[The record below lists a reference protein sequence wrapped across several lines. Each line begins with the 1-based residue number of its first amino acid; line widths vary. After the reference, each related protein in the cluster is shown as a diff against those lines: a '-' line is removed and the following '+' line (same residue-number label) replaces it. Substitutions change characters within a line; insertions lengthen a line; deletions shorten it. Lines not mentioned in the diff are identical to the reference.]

1 MQTFDQKLPTESLI
15 LTFDFTDGLA
25 AGETLAG
32 TPTITFATVLG
43 SDASPGSLANGAAA
57 LDPTQKQVLV
67 PVTGGLD
74 QNDYAVTATCGTTNA
89 KKTLSLVGRLPVR
102 SYPAD
107 DADPCKC

>member
-1 MQTFDQKLPTESLI
+1 MQTFDQKLPGESVV
-15 LTFDFTDGLA
+15 LTFDFSSGLA
-25 AGETLAG
+25 TGETLAG
-32 TPTITFATVLG
+32 PPSVSYVTVFG
-43 SDASPGSLANGAAA
+43 GDSSPGSLSNGSPS
-57 LDPTQKQVLV
+57 LDPTSTLVLV